1 MTKEPPISWDGV
13 SLFTSSARHAVTSVV
28 QAKLSLC
35 QEMFCP
41 SCLSFHFITGNTQ
54 SLRSRL
60 AASSENERRPKDAA
74 PSQLRPWKRFGRLRT
89 PHARIAAHRSS
100 RRTISALAG
109 LARSSFNVVQGNYGG
124 LRQGRKSPLKHLA
137 KVPDARNERC
147 WFHIFAR
154 KLGYENPNLWG
165 ACRDR

>member
-1 MTKEPPISWDGV
+1 MAFHAPAQQA
-13 SLFTSSARHAVTSVV
+13 SSAPTAALKPANPTLNSAMP
-28 QAKLSLC
+28 AKRCSTR
-35 QEMFCP
+35 P
-41 SCLSFHFITGNTQ
+41 ACLFIRGNTQ
-54 SLRSRL
+54 SPRGRF
-60 AASSENERRPKDAA
+60 AGSSENERRPKDAA